1 MGDSQNGEED
11 MNPISFLSRP
21 RIIRPPLLRGAGAAL
36 LAACCIAAAGKPSP
50 AADVTIY
57 GRPMVVVSS
66 AEVSPRPGQEA
77 SFPGVFDLTLTVSN
91 IGSITASHVVGT
103 VPANE
108 YVGTESGS
116 SVFGFTYIYP
126 GKSAETT
133 LHMRLDGADES
144 GRVQPVIHFEYYS
157 YDEEEDITLKYTG
170 DEPVR
175 LTFGR
180 PGWNRPTL
188 LIESLTAVPE
198 SPAPGEAC
206 QLSLDLANISAGDA
220 EQVLIRLGGA
230 DGPKPFAT
238 VGSGNV
244 GHIPRIPAGGTA
256 KAVFSLVVDGD
267 ATAGMYPVPVSLSY
281 RNVLGEELT
290 DDQVIYLTVRTQPAL
305 QADLIDALPSPLLVG
320 DSFNFS
326 VEVINI
332 GRQSVDVSTIE
343 LTSGDL
349 TITNGSIY
357 AGPLDASTSTSL
369 VADAVAE
376 KAGTAEATLTV
387 HYLDEFNQ
395 PQEWTH
401 TFQFTVEESTAPAA
415 TAAEAQ
421 ESPSI
426 WEQIWNAILAFLGLG
441 G

>member
-1 MGDSQNGEED
+1 
-11 MNPISFLSRP
+11 MNPNSFHFRFAN
-21 RIIRPPLLRGAGAAL
+21 IRHPLLWLAG
-36 LAACCIAAAGKPSP
+36 LAVCSIAAAGKPAP

-57 GRPMVVVSS
+57 GRPMVIVSA
-66 AEVSPRPGQEA
+66 AEVRPRPGQEA
-77 SFPGVFDLTLTVSN
+77 SFPGVFDLALTVAN

-108 YVGTESGS
+108 YVGAESGS

-133 LHMRLDGADES
+133 LHMMLDGADEN
-144 GRVQPVIHFEYYS
+144 GRVQPVIHFEYFS
-157 YDEEEDITLKYTG
+157 YDEEEDVALKYTG

-175 LTFGR
+175 LAIGE
-180 PGWNRPTL
+180 PGWNHPAL

-198 SPAPGEAC
+198 NPAPGERC
-206 QLSLDLANISAGDA
+206 ELSLELANISAGDA
-220 EQVLIRLGGA
+220 DQVLIRLGGTE
-230 DGPKPFAT
+230 GPMPFAT

-244 GHIPRIPAGGTA
+244 GHIPRIPAGGSA
-256 KAVFSLVVDGD
+256 KAVFSLAVDGD
-267 ATAGMYPVPVSLSY
+267 ATAGLYPVAVSLSY
-281 RNVLGEELT
+281 RNVLGESLT
-290 DDQVIYLTVRTQPAL
+290 DDQVVYLMVRTQPAF
-305 QADLIDALPSPLLVG
+305 QADLIEPPPSPLMVG
-320 DSFNFS
+320 DSFTLS

-332 GRQSVDVSTIE
+332 GLQTVNVSTIE

-369 VADAVAE
+369 VADVVAE
-376 KAGTAEATLTV
+376 QAGAAEATLTV

-395 PQEWTH
+395 PQEWTR
-401 TFQFTVEESTAPAA
+401 TFQFTVEESSAPAA
-415 TAAEAQ
+415 TAAETQ

-426 WEQIWNAILAFLGLG
+426 WEQIWNAILGFLGLG